1 MSGANGRPSQ
11 STSRVPVDIGGRGL
25 EAFLFDLDGVVTRT
39 ASVHARAWKRLFD
52 AFLAERATTA
62 GPQAPFRLPEDYV
75 DHVDGK
81 PRYEG
86 VQSFIRSR
94 GIDLPFGEP
103 SDAPGGE
110 TVCGL
115 GNRKNALFTQVL
127 DEEGVEAFEGTL
139 AVLRVLRGHGLKTA
153 CVSSSRN
160 CRPVL
165 DRAGLAQLFDVIFDG
180 NDLYREQLRGKPHPD
195 SFVQAARLLGV
206 APGRAV
212 VVEDATVGVA
222 AGRAGGF
229 ALVIGV
235 DRGAGRDALLAA
247 GADLVV
253 TDLGEL
259 DLRFG

>member
-11 STSRVPVDIGGRGL
+11 STNRVPVDIRARGL

-52 AFLAERATTA
+52 AFLAEHATA
-62 GPQAPFRLPEDYV
+62 GRQAPFRLPEDYV

-103 SDAPGGE
+103 SDAPGGD

-139 AVLRVLRGHGLKTA
+139 GVLRALRGHGLKTA

-165 DRAGLAQLFDVIFDG
+165 DRAGLAGLFDVVFDG
-180 NDLYREQLRGKPHPD
+180 NDLYRAQLRGKPQPD
-195 SFVQAARLLGV
+195 SFLEAARLLGV

-222 AGRAGGF
+222 AGRAGAF

-235 DRGAGRDALLAA
+235 DRGAGRDPLLAA

-253 TDLGEL
+253 ADLDEL